1 MSNITEDEQKLVE
14 KWKSTG
20 MMESFS
26 PSDQVILAKN
36 LEHTYFLLTEDETG
50 KAMARNITFETM
62 IFVVVQRATAQN
74 RFVSV
79 EDVFYGFYDFLRN
92 PGFDVHDLTIMGIDV
107 ECTLVHAFIQS
118 MEIKKIE
125 KSLVEIWEESGLL
138 EDLSGEI
145 KFIVAENLEKTANF
159 ACCFEFDYFSMKDFN
174 INFLFPAM
182 VEMTKLDPSL
192 AVNPVCDGLVKF
204 FFDSE
209 KQGIEIDAH
218 EEELIDIF
226 CKNYTKEKYPPRQG
240 GHEWMI
246 EKLLS
251 DAKEYANNK

>member
-1 MSNITEDEQKLVE
+1 
-14 KWKSTG
+14 

-36 LEHTYFLLTEDETG
+36 LEYTYFLLTEDETG
-50 KAMARNITFETM
+50 KAMARNITFEAM

-92 PGFDVHDLTIMGIDV
+92 PGVDVHDLAVIGADV

-118 MEIKKIE
+118 MGIKKLE

-138 EDLSGEI
+138 EGLSGEI
-145 KFIVAENLEKTANF
+145 KFIVANNLEKTAH
-159 ACCFEFDYFSMKDFN
+159 
-174 INFLFPAM
+174 FLVWEDDLEGYLQNLFFIAM
-182 VEMTKLDPSL
+182 IKMTHIDPSL
-192 AVNPVCDGLVKF
+192 HVKTVCRDLKTFFLDAEKDGV
-204 FFDSE
+204 D
-209 KQGIEIDAH
+209 IAHH

-226 CKNYTKEKYPPRQG
+226 CKKYTKPDYLPESGYDKY
-240 GHEWMI
+240 I
-246 EKLLS
+246 EYIFKEAKKYS
-251 DAKEYANNK
+251 DSTK